1 MRTGLGTVIGVSPLT
16 DFPSPDDIARFERPA
31 IAIGHSPWELAS
43 SRRLEGDLVAT
54 GADLEPATLIDAYS
68 LGLFPMPIGR
78 KRLGWFCPEARGII
92 PLDTFHVSR
101 SLRKSCRRFRVTLDS
116 CFTRVM
122 QACGDPRRDH
132 GWINHE
138 FVAAYTR
145 LHELGWAHSVE
156 VWRDDDLVGGVY
168 GVRIERFFAGESM
181 FHTAT
186 DASKVALVGLIELLK
201 ASGVTLFDVQW
212 LTPHLES
219 LGGIEIPRDDYLGR
233 LSEAQNHHRRRQTE
247 NHG

>member
-1 MRTGLGTVIGVSPLT
+1 MIVVSPLI
-16 DFPSPDDIARFERPA
+16 DFPTSADVARFDRPPVDVG
-31 IAIGHSPWELAS
+31 ISPWELEP
-43 SRRLEGDLVAT
+43 SRRQEGDLVAV

-68 LGLFPMPIGR
+68 LGLFPMPIER
-78 KRLGWFCPEARGII
+78 RRLGWFCPEERGII
-92 PLDTFHVSR
+92 PIETFHVSR
-101 SLRKSCRRFRVTLDS
+101 SLHKSCRRFRVTLDT

-122 QACGDPRRDH
+122 EACGDPRRDH
-132 GWINHE
+132 GWINPE
-138 FVAAYTR
+138 FVVAYTR

-156 VWRDDDLVGGVY
+156 VWRDDELVGGVY
-168 GVRIERFFAGESM
+168 GVRIDGFFAGESM

-201 ASGVTLFDVQW
+201 ASGVILFDVQW

-219 LGGIEIPRDDYLGR
+219 LGAIETSRDDYLRR